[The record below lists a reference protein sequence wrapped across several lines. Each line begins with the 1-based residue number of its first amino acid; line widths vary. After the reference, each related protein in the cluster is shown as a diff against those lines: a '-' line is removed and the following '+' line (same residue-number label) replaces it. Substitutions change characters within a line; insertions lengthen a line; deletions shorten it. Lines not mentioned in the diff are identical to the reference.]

1 MTETGLRGAQ
11 RPPTPRGHRPQ
22 PAAQSTAAAESPVP
36 APSAAGA
43 GGVASAEH
51 GQPSRPAERDTL
63 ARLVEVL
70 AEHADRADRA
80 AAFPEES
87 VDALR
92 RAGYLGY
99 LVPSEHGGMGRDL
112 AGMVESAQALAGG
125 CLSTAMIWAMH
136 CQQVDVLVRHA
147 DARLRD
153 RLLPRI
159 ARGELYLASVTTGP
173 VTGGHLLTAAEPLR
187 RVPRAASEAGGDL
200 WLDRTAPVVTGG
212 GQAEGFLITMCAAE
226 DAGRHSV
233 SLVYADRS
241 ALTVEPTGAWNTLGM
256 RGTDSGSLR
265 LRGAV
270 SADQVVGGPGG
281 FRRVATDSMIPL
293 AHLGWSACWLGA
305 ARGAL
310 RSLLGWL
317 RGSSAHDTSSPL
329 VQERIARAR
338 LELELV
344 SAYLERMRER
354 VDEVRASGGS
364 LDTPALQIQLNTLK
378 LAASELAFSAV
389 DRMVQLA
396 GLPAGYSTDSPL
408 RLERAFRDL
417 RSAALN
423 YANDRLLTANGSLA
437 LLDRK
442 VVLL

>member
-1 MTETGLRGAQ
+1 MTDTGLRGAQ
-11 RPPTPRGHRPQ
+11 RPSAPRERRPQ
-22 PAAQSTAAAESPVP
+22 PER
-36 APSAAGA
+36 
-43 GGVASAEH
+43 
-51 GQPSRPAERDTL
+51 SRPSCREEPDTL

-70 AEHADRADRA
+70 AEHADAADHT

-92 RAGYLGY
+92 RAGYLGF
-99 LVPSEHGGMGRDL
+99 LVPTEHGGMGRDL
-112 AGMVESAQALAGG
+112 AGLVETAQALAGG
-125 CLSTAMIWAMH
+125 CLSTAMIWVMH

-147 DARLRD
+147 DADLLD
-153 RLLPRI
+153 RLLPAV

-187 RVPRAASEAGGDL
+187 RVTGDDASEADGDL
-200 WLDRTAPVVTGG
+200 WLERTAPVVTGG
-212 GQAEGFLITMCAAE
+212 SRAEGFLVTMRAAQ

-241 ALTVEPTGAWNTLGM
+241 ALTVESTGRWNTLGM
-256 RGTDSGSLR
+256 RGTDSGPLR
-265 LRGAV
+265 LRGSV
-270 SADQVVGGPGG
+270 PADQIVGTPGG

-310 RSLLGWL
+310 RGLLAWL
-317 RGSSAHDTSSPL
+317 RDSSAHDTSSPL
-329 VQERIARAR
+329 VRERIARVR

-354 VDEVRASGGS
+354 VDEVRAAGGS
-364 LDTPALQIQLNTLK
+364 LDSPATQIQLNTLK
-378 LAASELAFSAV
+378 LAASELSFSAV

-396 GLPAGYSTDSPL
+396 GLSAGYSAESPL

-442 VVLL
+442 VGLL

>member
-1 MTETGLRGAQ
+1 MTDTGLRGAQ
-11 RPPTPRGHRPQ
+11 RPSAPRGRRPQ
-22 PAAQSTAAAESPVP
+22 PSERSTPPAQTLAST
-36 APSAAGA
+36 PSATETDKAA
-43 GGVASAEH
+43 FAER
-51 GQPSRPAERDTL
+51 GQPSCCEEPDTL

-70 AEHADRADRA
+70 AEHADAADQA

-92 RAGYLGY
+92 RAGYLGF
-99 LVPSEHGGMGRDL
+99 LVPTEHGGMGRDL
-112 AGMVESAQALAGG
+112 AGLVETAQALAGG
-125 CLSTAMIWAMH
+125 CLSTAMIWVMH

-147 DARLRD
+147 GAHLLD

-187 RVPRAASEAGGDL
+187 HVTGDVSEADGDL
-200 WLDRTAPVVTGG
+200 WLERTAPVVTGG
-212 GQAEGFLITMCAAE
+212 GQAEGFLVTMRAAQ

-241 ALTVEPTGAWNTLGM
+241 ALTVESTGRWNTLGM
-256 RGTDSGSLR
+256 RGTDSGPLR
-265 LRGAV
+265 LRGTV
-270 SADQVVGGPGG
+270 PADQVIGTPGG

-310 RSLLGWL
+310 RGLLGWL
-317 RGSSAHDTSSPL
+317 RESSAHDTSSPL
-329 VQERIARAR
+329 VRERIARVR

-354 VDEVRASGGS
+354 VDEVRAAGDS
-364 LDTPALQIQLNTLK
+364 LDSPALQIQLNTLK
-378 LAASELAFSAV
+378 LAASELSFSAV

-396 GLPAGYSTDSPL
+396 GLWAGYSAESPL
-408 RLERAFRDL
+408 RLERALRDL

-442 VVLL
+442 VGLL

>member
-1 MTETGLRGAQ
+1 MPETGLRGAQ
-11 RPPTPRGHRPQ
+11 CPATPRERSSHP
-22 PAAQSTAAAESPVP
+22 SPR
-36 APSAAGA
+36 
-43 GGVASAEH
+43 
-51 GQPSRPAERDTL
+51 SRRGDPDTL
-63 ARLVEVL
+63 ARLVAVL
-70 AEHADRADRA
+70 AEHADAADRE

-92 RAGYLGY
+92 RAGYLGF
-99 LVPSEHGGMGRDL
+99 LVPTEHGGMGGDL
-112 AGMVESAQALAGG
+112 AGLVETAQALAGG
-125 CLSTAMIWAMH
+125 CLSTAMIWMMH

-147 DARLRD
+147 HSGLLD
-153 RLLPRI
+153 RLLPAV

-187 RVPRAASEAGGDL
+187 RRPDDTSEDGGL
-200 WLDRTAPVVTGG
+200 WLERTAPVVTGG
-212 GQAEGFLITMCAAE
+212 SRADGFLVTMRAAQ

-241 ALTVEPTGAWNTLGM
+241 ALTVESTGGWNTLGM
-256 RGTDSGSLR
+256 RGTDSGPLR
-265 LRGAV
+265 LRGGV
-270 SADQVVGGPGG
+270 PADQVVGAPGG

-310 RSLLGWL
+310 RGLLGWL
-317 RGSSAHDTSSPL
+317 RGSSAHDTTSPL
-329 VQERIARAR
+329 VRERIARVR

-354 VDEVRASGGS
+354 VDEVRAVGGS

-378 LAASELAFSAV
+378 LAASELSFSAV

-396 GLPAGYSTDSPL
+396 GLSAGYGAESPL
-408 RLERAFRDL
+408 RLERVFRDL

-442 VVLL
+442 VGLL